1 MPNKKNNFKKP
12 IEHYNMSEFLKG
24 QASKIL
30 TGISDNNT
38 TAFVLKN
45 GKPKVVV
52 ISYEKYKKLLEDG
65 VDINTP

>member
-1 MPNKKNNFKKP
+1 M
-12 IEHYNMSEFLKG
+12 EYHNMSEFLKG

-30 TGISDNNT
+30 TNISDNDT
-38 TAFVLKN
+38 TALILKN

-65 VDINTP
+65 VDINEC

>member
-1 MPNKKNNFKKP
+1 MSNKNNSKKP
-12 IEHYNMSEFLKG
+12 IEYYNMSEFLKG

-30 TGISDNNT
+30 TGISNNDT

-52 ISYEKYKKLLEDG
+52 ISYQKYIKLLENG
-65 VDINTP
+65 VDINER